1 MPQDTQQTTPAD
13 LPEKPGGKGTFS
25 PKEPITGDYIP
36 MLAALLS
43 AQANKFTD
51 SPDTLT
57 NADLAFLLNIPS
69 QQLSSARTAPSSMD
83 VIDRRINKDI
93 PASASTRKNGENLKC
108 IRPYH
113 AILIRLYLKYPQYGA
128 ILPPTPDDYEVFELI
143 EPLLRPAPSRRWF
156 AQHFGRSLVT
166 SYKMLPPKDEYRRTR
181 DNSRP
186 VSQLQTLIL
195 QRFAKEFRELY
206 ETYYDKYLPEK
217 HRDNPL
223 FKPASRSW
231 DILREQDSLTDWM
244 SPSRYERFQRAL
256 NHRWRQWWEKRYLKT
271 LEREAKSRDMTL
283 DDALKTGNWHRKEPV
298 TDLSRYSQRTMPI
311 TGADNSLLVSFRDL
325 MGLSSSES
333 LWVLGIAPKTYFMY
347 RSRGNQRIDPSVSIL
362 MRHFM
367 AYPDDLELMVPPAP
381 NGQAVMKRIEQ
392 IDPNFT
398 PTMIGPFFGGGTIA
412 GYNMVRTDHL
422 IPAFA
427 RRAASLLM
435 FHARYSEDIY
445 WHLKECAEDEARA
458 RGIEPAELWHNGV
471 WHKHTASTTAETGA
485 HTDEG
490 ESEAEADDE
499 LA

>member
-1 MPQDTQQTTPAD
+1 MQQETPTKLAS
-13 LPEKPGGKGTFS
+13 EQQNTGRQGTFS

-36 MLAALLS
+36 MLSALLS
-43 AQANKFTD
+43 AQANEFTD
-51 SPDTLT
+51 SPDILT

-166 SYKMLPPKDEYRRTR
+166 SYKMLPPKDEYRRSR

-186 VSQLQTLIL
+186 VSQLQNLIL

-206 ETYYDKYLPEK
+206 ELYRATHMAEK
-217 HRDNPL
+217 DRKNPL
-223 FKPASRSW
+223 YEPASRSW
-231 DILREQDSLTDWM
+231 DILRERDSLTDWM
-244 SPSRYERFQRAL
+244 PTKLYNQFEQELAD
-256 NHRWRQWWEKRYLKT
+256 RWKDWWEDRYLKT
-271 LEREAKSRDMTL
+271 LEREAQSRDMTL

-347 RSRGNQRIDPSVSIL
+347 RSRPDRRIDPSVSIL

-381 NGQAVMKRIEQ
+381 NGQAALKMIRQ

-435 FHARYSEDIY
+435 FHVRYSEDIY

-458 RGIEPAELWHNGV
+458 RGIEPAELWQNGV
-471 WHKHTASTTAETGA
+471 WHKHTASTTA
-485 HTDEG
+485 DEG
-490 ESEAEADDE
+490 ENEAEADGE